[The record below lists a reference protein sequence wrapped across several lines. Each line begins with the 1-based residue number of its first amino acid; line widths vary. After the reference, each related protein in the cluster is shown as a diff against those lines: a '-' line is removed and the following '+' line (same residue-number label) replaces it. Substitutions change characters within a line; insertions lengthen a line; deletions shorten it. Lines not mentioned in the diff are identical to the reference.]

1 MSFIPRDRLFD
12 REQVMVDELA
22 ERIFKTPR
30 SRAEDP
36 KVTWWEA
43 YSQAYEQ
50 LKDKLTARN
59 RFFSGKQ
66 ERGE

>member
-1 MSFIPRDRLFD
+1 MIFVPPDRLFD

-36 KVTWWEA
+36 KVTWEDA
-43 YSQAYEQ
+43 YAQAYEQ
-50 LKDKLTARN
+50 LKEKLTARSH
-59 RFFSGKQ
+59 FFGGVKKP
-66 ERGE
+66 